1 MKRNEDFRNA
11 LGEPDEYFQQ
21 SVMDTLN
28 QLNRQA
34 ERESRPK
41 RSFSMRLVSSFAALV
56 LVIGGVVIAA
66 RNDHRDYLTPAPT
79 SPVDIT
85 ATSQATVTPLASPPS
100 IETEHAV
107 LTFTEAVKD
116 GSDVRITVDIRPKNE
131 RTLALNA
138 SHLLGT
144 SVQYVTDLYGIQPDS
159 PDQSLYDWIVDHG
172 FREALA
178 VDLNSPREDTPGPFT
193 GSWHIEK
200 HTLREDGSA
209 LMTIVGP
216 AAESDTY
223 DLEYHIIPWDMEDKG
238 DSFLYLLHFGGRIR
252 LTLTDSESH
261 VPEVKV
267 LPEAS
272 TPEYPSVEE
281 YSQKAWGIF
290 SAQDYT
296 YLVNTIEDRIG
307 QVYYIEGTVQEVL
320 SASPQRV
327 LINTSEDG
335 TSRPVIIESPSYRP
349 FLPWKAGSAYRIYA
363 DVSCLEDNIPVLT
376 ARDFFN
382 YTPESILVNEQE
394 SVETDQAILKIQ
406 EAVTDGYGVFLY
418 VEVTPKKEKT
428 LAVNWGT
435 DPYADS
441 PEKIGITPDRDGQTV
456 AEWAV
461 EHGYENMLQVTLA
474 SPWWEESATWR
485 KESAAA
491 AASFDSFYNSSL
503 TIANTDFPNAGTTMI
518 KVIGGALPD
527 TSDYDLGW
535 RVVPWDMT
543 QPTEYTGKNEKVE
556 HMIEEKR
563 EFGAIKVHVTGTN
576 ETPEIFAEYISTAD
590 PERNRKE
597 GEISVSFIHTS
608 RASYFEVRTRE
619 EKYAGASYCVLSHG
633 HESFGS
639 YDGTYMFYH
648 ATEPDTST
656 VLRWIWHIPEEMPD
670 ELDLDLIPED
680 GEPSEE
686 TMHHLKKLDEAET
699 ETASVKV
706 LEAVADTSN
715 ICLTVEVTPKSEKCL
730 VVNFDVTPSSDSPE
744 KIGQVPDSRSQTITE
759 WAAAHGY
766 DKVIRVT
773 LSSSLPE
780 SLNYTSPSAEA
791 MLDSYSNGTELTE
804 NGSAILRAAGK
815 SIPDQEIYDLFCN
828 LMSWELGTKDSYRQ
842 EQVIIPVYVPD
853 SKQEPLLIAKYRLA
867 SDPVN
872 VDKMTVSI
880 YRSQVSDYAEF
891 RTKDRDYF
899 FRYAHLLDENRDMNA
914 YSGTVIHSI
923 SQEYEDDNT
932 TYVYRLP
939 CKLPEELPDTLIM
952 AWSDRPDEPIVRVDT
967 RTVEPDLA
975 VTP

>member
-41 RSFSMRLVSSFAALV
+41 WNFSMRLVSSFAALV
-56 LVIGGVVIAA
+56 LVIGGIVIAT
-66 RNDHRDYLTPAPT
+66 RNDHRDYLTPVAT

-85 ATSQATVTPLASPPS
+85 ATAQTTVTPLASPTP

-107 LTFTEAVKD
+107 LTFTEAVRD
-116 GSDVRITVDIRPKNE
+116 GSDIRITVDIRPKNE
-131 RTLALNA
+131 HTLALNA
-138 SHLLGT
+138 NHLLST
-144 SVQYVTDLYGIQPDS
+144 SVQYVSDLYGIQPDS
-159 PDQSLYDWIVDHG
+159 PEQSLYEWAVEHG
-172 FREALA
+172 FPKALA
-178 VDLNSPREDTPGPFT
+178 VDLNAPSDDTPGPV
-193 GSWHIEK
+193 SRLWHIEK

-216 AAESDTY
+216 AADNDVY
-223 DLEYHIIPWDMEDKG
+223 DLEFHIIPWNMEDKG
-238 DSFLYLLHFGGRIR
+238 ESFLPGLHDGGSIR
-252 LTLTDSESH
+252 LTLTDSTSH
-261 VPEVKV
+261 VPQLEVSGIK
-267 LPEAS
+267 
-272 TPEYPSVEE
+272 YPFSMSEEE
-281 YSQKAWGIF
+281 YSRKAWGL
-290 SAQDYT
+290 SLAEAYT
-296 YLVNTIEDRIG
+296 DLMNNTDARIG
-307 QVYYIEGTVQEVL
+307 QVYCIKGVVQEVL
-320 SASPQRV
+320 SASPMRV

-335 TSRPVIIESPSYRP
+335 SSQPVIVESPSYRP
-349 FLPWKAGSAYRIYA
+349 FLPWKAGEFYRIYA
-363 DVSCLEDNIPVLT
+363 DVSYMDDNIPVLT
-376 ARDFFN
+376 ARYIHTYAQEYEQEN
-382 YTPESILVNEQE
+382 TQENEQE
-394 SVETDQAILKIQ
+394 YVETDQAILKIQ

-418 VEVTPKKEKT
+418 VEVTPKKEKN

-435 DPYADS
+435 DPYVDS

-474 SPWWEESATWR
+474 SPWREESAT
-485 KESAAA
+485 S
-491 AASFDSFYNSSL
+491 AASFDSFYNNSL
-503 TIANTDFPNAGTTMI
+503 TIADTDFPNAGTTMI

-535 RVVPWDMT
+535 QVVPWDMT

-563 EFGAIKVHVTGTN
+563 ESGTIKVHVTETN
-576 ETPEIFAEYISTAD
+576 ETPESFAEYISTAD
-590 PERNRKE
+590 PERNRAE
-597 GEISVSFIHTS
+597 GEISVALIHTS
-608 RASYFEVRTRE
+608 QASYYEVRTRE

-648 ATEPDTST
+648 ATEPDNST

-670 ELDLDLIPED
+670 ELDLDLILED
-680 GEPSEE
+680 GKSSEE
-686 TMHHLKKLDEAET
+686 TLHHLKKLDEAET

-773 LSSSLPE
+773 LSSSMPE
-780 SLNYTSPSAEA
+780 SLNYTSPSAES

-804 NGSAILRAAGK
+804 NGSTILRATGK
-815 SIPDQEIYDLFCN
+815 PIPGQEIYDLFCN

-842 EQVIIPVYVPD
+842 EQVIIPVHVPD

-899 FRYAHLLDENRDMNA
+899 FRHAHLLDENRDMNA

-923 SQEYEDDNT
+923 SQEYEDDDT

-952 AWSDRPDEPIVRVDT
+952 VWSDRPDEPIVRVDT
-967 RTVEPDLA
+967 RTVEPDQ
-975 VTP
+975 TINP